1 MALMRPVAN
10 CDCNHNVELGNVT
23 NLAIHELT
31 ESPGALTV
39 PRVGEARLGHD
50 SILLY

>member
-1 MALMRPVAN
+1 MYATLSQPVN
-10 CDCNHNVELGNVT
+10 ESSKKKNNLT
-23 NLAIHELT
+23 NLAVHELT